1 MPQGVDYL
9 VLIRLGM
16 PMVIAIMIKIVC
28 LFKQVKQMLWNVI
41 LGISWRFQ
49 NSGILYSW
57 TQVGVIY
64 SLVQHS
70 KLYFFFCII
79 SGQRSPLTLLQPP
92 ATDVLVDVNNDLFPG
107 HYQP

>member
-70 KLYFFFCII
+70 KLYFFFFALFLA
-79 SGQRSPLTLLQPP
+79 SGHLSLYSNLLPLMYLLM
-92 ATDVLVDVNNDLFPG
+92 
-107 HYQP
+107 